1 MLLFFLC
8 CVEIHQTAVCEDFT
22 LVRRK
27 ILEIKVDI
35 LDTVSADDLGVNL
48 LLAGKDGLTDARD
61 INEVTCLVIE
71 RSFLGDSERND
82 TPVDTVAA
90 ITLGSILIADV
101 RVAAEHLLARSSLLT
116 CRTVTRFVVS
126 DFKIASDTAKYKLK
140 YQLMC
145 LISTTNNILKKLEE
159 I

>member
-1 MLLFFLC
+1 MN
-8 CVEIHQTAVCEDFT
+8 V
-22 LVRRK
+22 
-27 ILEIKVDI
+27 

-71 RSFLGDSERND
+71 RCVLGNSERND

-116 CRTVTRFVVS
+116 CRTVTRLVGEHAGTERCIPSIGTNLRESIKNVLWS
-126 DFKIASDTAKYKLK
+126 LSCATVKIL
-140 YQLMC
+140 
-145 LISTTNNILKKLEE
+145 
-159 I
+159 